1 MHCFIFRKTT
11 IRPQAQQ
18 LHNCLDGNI
27 LDILNIVSWNFSR
40 KPVNTENLP
49 GNICTIHT
57 KHSDLVNLIRP
68 ISMMGLMTGPWRK
81 VMWGIF
87 LQQLIFAFCQIIT
100 KQSGIL
106 NLNIF
111 KKQKGTNM
119 WYFNQILL
127 TLPKSK
133 SNVIKCRHIRS
144 DDTTR
149 NLQDRKKSI
158 KSLSQNN
165 ETSGLSQTSTTQ
177 KLCAIEISYF
187 KKFFLKRWENRFRQN
202 QNR

>member
-1 MHCFIFRKTT
+1 MEYLLFSDINLGRLCLLKYILHCFIFRKTT

-111 KKQKGTNM
+111 KKQNGTNM
-119 WYFNQILL
+119 
-127 TLPKSK
+127 
-133 SNVIKCRHIRS
+133 
-144 DDTTR
+144 
-149 NLQDRKKSI
+149 
-158 KSLSQNN
+158 
-165 ETSGLSQTSTTQ
+165 
-177 KLCAIEISYF
+177 
-187 KKFFLKRWENRFRQN
+187 
-202 QNR
+202 